1 MNKVKL
7 GDVADIVTGPFGS
20 MLHKDDYAE
29 TGTPVIMPQDIGD
42 RTLSLASIA
51 HVGSKDAERLARYAT
66 ISGDIVYA
74 RRGDIEKHA
83 FITEIEAGALC
94 GTGCLR
100 VRVDRQKADPLY
112 ISFALNGPFN
122 RAWIRLHAVGSNMPN
137 INTDILSSLPLELP
151 SLEEQKSVAALL
163 SAIDDKIAL
172 NKKMMVELEDT
183 ARLIYD
189 YWFTQFDFPDENGRP
204 YRSSGGKMVYNET
217 LKCEIPE
224 GWEAGTL
231 SSLAAYGERS
241 IDNPLLTTNTY
252 VSTDNMLPNRGGVSE
267 SQYLPDAGS
276 SSMFERHDILL
287 SNIRP
292 YFKKIW
298 LADRVGGCCNDVLVL
313 HPTNINDWAYLYWI
327 MESDIFFAYDT
338 AGAKG
343 SKMPRGDKDHIMRY
357 PFALPSAQLR
367 ASFAEQVSS
376 LMTAEEKL
384 QAESAQ
390 LTALRDWLLP
400 MLMNGQVSISG

>member
-7 GDVADIVTGPFGS
+7 GDVMTLHRGYDLPNARRIDGDVPIIGSSGVLGFHNVARLHDENVITGRCGTIGKVFYHDGS
-20 MLHKDDYAE
+20 CWPLNTTLYVEDFHGNNARYIAYLLE
-29 TGTPVIMPQDIGD
+29 AILGSPVINGGD
-42 RTLSLASIA
+42 KST
-51 HVGSKDAERLARYAT
+51 VPG
-66 ISGDIVYA
+66 
-74 RRGDIEKHA
+74 
-83 FITEIEAGALC
+83 
-94 GTGCLR
+94 
-100 VRVDRQKADPLY
+100 VDRNA
-112 ISFALNGPFN
+112 
-122 RAWIRLHAVGSNMPN
+122 LHAMEIPYTENRDEQELIAN
-137 INTDILSSLPLELP
+137 ALSS
-151 SLEEQKSVAALL
+151 
-163 SAIDDKIAL
+163 IDDKIAL

-189 YWFTQFDFPDENGRP
+189 YWFTQFDFPDENGKP

-217 LKCEIPE
+217 LKREIPE